1 MINDRPSSAVVYRG
15 DILLAMPG
23 NPPLTTHPPTL
34 RSALTRA
41 NAQLDASPHLRA
53 DAHRDALVLL
63 LHATSLTRAALYSDP
78 DRPLTP
84 EQQSAYDD
92 LIRRRL
98 TNEPIQYITGEQ
110 EFYSL
115 SLHVTPAVLI
125 PRPETEHL
133 VEAVLSELKQSEP
146 DPAAPL
152 RILDVGTGSG
162 AIAIALAHHLPH
174 AHITATDISPAAL
187 EVAAA
192 NAARHHLTNRIHFL
206 ASDLLATIPPDT
218 ASEVASSRPERA
230 IGVPGELARWG
241 GAARSGETPA
251 FAFDAPGSPA
261 GGLGPLGWSPGS
273 PAGGLG
279 PLGWDAIV
287 SNPPYVSTADRSTLH
302 PQVRDHEPA
311 SALFAGPS
319 GLDIYRRLIPQAHAA
334 LKPNGLLA
342 LELGHNQR
350 DAIAELLAD
359 WQALRFVDDLQ
370 HIPRVAL
377 ARKS

>member
-1 MINDRPSSAVVYRG
+1 
-15 DILLAMPG
+15 
-23 NPPLTTHPPTL
+23 
-34 RSALTRA
+34 
-41 NAQLDASPHLRA
+41 
-53 DAHRDALVLL
+53 
-63 LHATSLTRAALYSDP
+63 
-78 DRPLTP
+78 
-84 EQQSAYDD
+84 
-92 LIRRRL
+92 
-98 TNEPIQYITGEQ
+98 
-110 EFYSL
+110 
-115 SLHVTPAVLI
+115 
-125 PRPETEHL
+125 
-133 VEAVLSELKQSEP
+133 
-146 DPAAPL
+146 
-152 RILDVGTGSG
+152 LDVGTGSG

-218 ASEVASSRPERA
+218 ASEVASSRPEHRIA
-230 IGVPGELARWG
+230 K
-241 GAARSGETPA
+241 RSGETPA

-273 PAGGLG
+273 PASGLGPLGWSPGSPAGGLG
-279 PLGWDAIV
+279 SLGWDAIV

-311 SALFAGPS
+311 IALFAGPS

-342 LELGHNQR
+342 LEIGHGQH
-350 DAIAELLAD
+350 DAVAELLAD

-377 ARKS
+377 ARKP

>member
-1 MINDRPSSAVVYRG
+1 
-15 DILLAMPG
+15 MPG
-23 NPPLTTHPPTL
+23 NPLLTTHPPTL

-41 NAQLDASPHLRA
+41 TAQLDASPHLRA

-84 EQQSAYDD
+84 DQASIYEA

-98 TNEPIQYITGEQ
+98 TSEPIQYITGEQ

-206 ASDLLATIPPDT
+206 ASDLLATIPRDT
-218 ASEVASSRPERA
+218 ASEVASSRPEHRIA
-230 IGVPGELARWG
+230 M
-241 GAARSGETPA
+241 RSGETPA